1 MCISSTFHFSATH
14 LWCKPPCASWAVS
27 GWGEEKEGKERG
39 RSRGLLSSLQESH
52 GQNCHP
58 HDTAKALARMALI
71 HNSSVCP
78 NSLFVAPAYMPLI
91 GLHKAPNSLQAPFFS
106 PLIFSLPTNPL
117 ALFSAIAYYW
127 IRGGVSLNPNS
138 SANSFHF
145 LAMSSNF
152 IPSPTGASQV
162 M

>member
-117 ALFSAIAYYW
+117 ALFSAIA
-127 IRGGVSLNPNS
+127 IIGLGVVLVSTRIHQLTVSIFWP
-138 SANSFHF
+138 
-145 LAMSSNF
+145 
-152 IPSPTGASQV
+152 
-162 M
+162 